1 MKRKQY
7 LVTSTVGHNFIK
19 SAWNSSIRA
28 IEQAAK
34 ALANEV
40 GADYHLTDSSSV
52 KEGFEHVAGQRTWT
66 NQKNG
71 CAVVFTIKK
80 LKEVT
85 K

>member
-7 LVTSTVGHNFIK
+7 RVTSTVGHDFIK

-34 ALANEV
+34 AIANEA
-40 GADYHLTDSSSV
+40 GADYHLTDSASV
-52 KEGFEHVAGQRTWT
+52 KDGFEHVAGHRTWT

-71 CAVVFTIKK
+71 CVVVFTIKK
-80 LKEVT
+80 LEEAQA
-85 K
+85 